1 MIGGMFHPMT
11 GPMLSGMFPASSK
24 YAGVIFTP
32 ELIKLLVEG
41 RLKRAYE
48 RTVL

>member
-1 MIGGMFHPMT
+1 MIKGMFY
-11 GPMLSGMFPASSK
+11 PMLSGMFPSAPSYS
-24 YAGVIFTP
+24 GVIFTP

-48 RTVL
+48 RNVQ

>member
-1 MIGGMFHPMT
+1 MIRGMFY
-11 GPMLSGMFPASSK
+11 PMLSGMFPSSSR
-24 YAGVIFTP
+24 YDGVIFTP

-48 RTVL
+48 RNVL